1 MNVTFSFEKNELLQS
16 ALTIGGEWN
25 APFLPHVGDK
35 IDASLLMQWLSPE
48 QLYEALTAE
57 EREMWNSWVESDLEE
72 EMSEKE
78 AWLENYSIWLWHVG
92 SVVSEV
98 VWGNGDNGYHALIV
112 LKGAGM

>member
-1 MNVTFSFEKNELLQS
+1 
-16 ALTIGGEWN
+16 
-25 APFLPHVGDK
+25 
-35 IDASLLMQWLSPE
+35 MQWLSPE

-57 EREMWNSWVESDLEE
+57 EKEMWNSWVESDLEE
-72 EMSEKE
+72 EISEKE